1 MLTPEKRAQYVWRC
15 RRGMLEL
22 DILLARFIDRA
33 LDTLTEDELEMFTD
47 LLQYPDPDIHSWL
60 TANSS
65 PVDNEL
71 FKFVTFIRSTL

>member
-1 MLTPEKRAQYVWRC
+1 MLTPEKRSQYIWRC

-22 DILLARFIDRA
+22 DILLGRFVAKA
-33 LDTLTEDELEMFTD
+33 LDSLTEHELDVFTK
-47 LLQYPDPDIHSWL
+47 LLQCSDPDIHSWL

-71 FKFVTFIRSTL
+71 FKFVTYIRSTL